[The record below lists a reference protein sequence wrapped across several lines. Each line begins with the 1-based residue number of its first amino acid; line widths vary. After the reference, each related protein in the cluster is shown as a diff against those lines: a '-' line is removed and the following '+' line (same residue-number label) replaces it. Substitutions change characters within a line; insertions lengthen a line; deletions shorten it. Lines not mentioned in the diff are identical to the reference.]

1 MRACKVARQRRDMSP
16 DQYQT
21 ALQTALQA
29 IPGMCGYFWRKIFCS
44 RGLPSVFIVVQLGW
58 GYATSDAAEATV
70 EMLKRDL
77 DDMFVNMTV
86 IVTHSCRAFWTLR
99 ASALRALS

>member
-1 MRACKVARQRRDMSP
+1 MSP

-44 RGLPSVFIVVQLGW
+44 RGHPSVFIVVRLGS
-58 GYATSDAAEATV
+58 GYETVDAAEATV
-70 EMLKRDL
+70 TVLERDL
-77 DDMFVNMTV
+77 EDMFVNMTV
-86 IVTHSCRAFWTLR
+86 IVTHSSRSFWTLR
-99 ASALRALS
+99 ASTLHALS